1 MKKAELLAPAGD
13 MGKLETALHFG
24 ADAAYF
30 AGKKFG
36 LRAFAGNFDEGE
48 MQKAFELL
56 RKEGK
61 KGYVA
66 LNIFASNADFGEL
79 RDYVRFLRDI
89 GADGIIASDPGVIS
103 FVKNLCPDLDIH
115 LSTQAN
121 TTNKYSVSFWRDMG
135 VKRVVLAR
143 ELSLDDIKEIK
154 DFVGNSVEL
163 EAFVHGAM
171 CISYSGRCLLS
182 SYLTDRDSNRGEC
195 VQACRWEYAITEK
208 SRLDSGSPLTVQ
220 EDARGTYIL
229 NSKDMNTISVLDK
242 IVDAG
247 VSSLKIEGR
256 MKSEYYVGCVVN
268 AYRKRLDGIY
278 AGKPYDSYWEE
289 ELKKVNHREYTTGFY
304 FGRAEQCY
312 ETSKPDN
319 PYSFVA
325 LVKGYDEERGLLEI
339 EMRNRFKK
347 GDLLEAVSV
356 TDARTVKAD
365 RIFDSDGKEVVDCKI
380 VQQRLFI
387 ETDVKLEKND
397 MLRIAN
403 GGKNVK

>member
-121 TTNKYSVSFWRDMG
+121 TTNKYSVSFCT
-135 VKRVVLAR
+135 A
-143 ELSLDDIKEIK
+143 
-154 DFVGNSVEL
+154 
-163 EAFVHGAM
+163 
-171 CISYSGRCLLS
+171 
-182 SYLTDRDSNRGEC
+182 
-195 VQACRWEYAITEK
+195 
-208 SRLDSGSPLTVQ
+208 
-220 EDARGTYIL
+220 
-229 NSKDMNTISVLDK
+229 
-242 IVDAG
+242 
-247 VSSLKIEGR
+247 
-256 MKSEYYVGCVVN
+256 
-268 AYRKRLDGIY
+268 
-278 AGKPYDSYWEE
+278 
-289 ELKKVNHREYTTGFY
+289 
-304 FGRAEQCY
+304 
-312 ETSKPDN
+312 
-319 PYSFVA
+319 
-325 LVKGYDEERGLLEI
+325 
-339 EMRNRFKK
+339 
-347 GDLLEAVSV
+347 
-356 TDARTVKAD
+356 
-365 RIFDSDGKEVVDCKI
+365 
-380 VQQRLFI
+380 
-387 ETDVKLEKND
+387 
-397 MLRIAN
+397 
-403 GGKNVK
+403 

>member
-36 LRAFAGNFDEGE
+36 LRAFAGNFDEEE

-66 LNIFASNADFGEL
+66 LNIFASNADFCEL
-79 RDYVRFLRDI
+79 GDYVRFLRDV

-121 TTNKYSVSFWRDMG
+121 TTNKYSVSFWRDIG

-154 DFVGNSVEL
+154 DFVGDSVEL

-208 SRLDSGSPLTVQ
+208 SRLNAGSPLTVQ

-229 NSKDMNTISVLDK
+229 NSKDMNTISFLDK

-278 AGKPYDSYWEE
+278 AGKPYDTYWEE
-289 ELKKVNHREYTTGFY
+289 ELKKVNHREYTSGFY
-304 FGRAEQCY
+304 LGKAEQCY
-312 ETSKPDN
+312 ETSKPEN

-325 LVKGYDEERGLLEI
+325 LVKGYDEERGLLEV

-347 GDLLEAVSV
+347 GDILEAVSV

-365 RIFDSDGKEVVDCKI
+365 RIFDSDGKEIDDCKI

-387 ETDVKLEKND
+387 KTDVKLEKND